1 MALSLFIKIVL
12 KINSCLKMVNYG
24 KIVLIR
30 LLIIDNNKVEWRQ
43 NEESRWIKNR
53 INGGY
58 KFEIND

>member
-1 MALSLFIKIVL
+1 VALSLFIKIVL

-43 NEESRWIKNR
+43 NEESR
-53 INGGY
+53 
-58 KFEIND
+58 